1 MKLSFA
7 SLLFF
12 RKKTDFPPEPGA
24 LRRTIF
30 LWSLG
35 CLAIALVCLLA
46 IDGYL
51 FYTVRVRAASPQE
64 SGNASSTSSPDE
76 LDDVLR
82 LLDQREQEF
91 TSLLQAEVS
100 Q

>member
-12 RKKTDFPPEPGA
+12 RRKTDAPPELGA

-30 LWSLG
+30 LWGLASLA
-35 CLAIALVCLLA
+35 CALVCLLA

-51 FYTVRVRAASPQE
+51 FYTVRTRSASRQE
-64 SGNASSTSSPDE
+64 SGNASAKFSPDE
-76 LDDVLR
+76 LDEVLR

>member
-12 RKKTDFPPEPGA
+12 RRKTDSPPELGA
-24 LRRTIF
+24 LRRMIF
-30 LWSLG
+30 LWG
-35 CLAIALVCLLA
+35 LAFLACALVCLLA

-51 FYTVRVRAASPQE
+51 LYTVRTRSASLQE
-64 SGNASSTSSPDE
+64 PRNASAEFSIDE
-76 LDDVLR
+76 LDEVLR

-91 TSLLQAEVS
+91 ASLLQAEAS